1 VVDEM
6 ACIELVERV
15 TEYLEGALSPE
26 ELERLRTHLASCD
39 GCRAHVEQVRGA
51 VRVLEATPKEGLS
64 ARAEDEL
71 VEMFRGWVQ
80 GGDGR

>member
-15 TEYLEGALSPE
+15 TGYLEGALSPE
-26 ELERLRTHLASCD
+26 ELERLHAHLSSCD

-51 VRVLEATPKEGLS
+51 VRVLEAAPGERLS
-64 ARAEDEL
+64 AGAEDQL
-71 VEMFRGWVQ
+71 VEMFRGWLR
-80 GGDGR
+80 GGAGR

>member
-1 VVDEM
+1 MVDEM

-26 ELERLRTHLASCD
+26 ELERLRAHLSSCD

-51 VRVLEATPKEGLS
+51 VHVLEATPKERLS
-64 ARAEDEL
+64 AGAEDEL
-71 VEMFRGWVQ
+71 VEMFRGWVE
-80 GGDGR
+80 GGAGR